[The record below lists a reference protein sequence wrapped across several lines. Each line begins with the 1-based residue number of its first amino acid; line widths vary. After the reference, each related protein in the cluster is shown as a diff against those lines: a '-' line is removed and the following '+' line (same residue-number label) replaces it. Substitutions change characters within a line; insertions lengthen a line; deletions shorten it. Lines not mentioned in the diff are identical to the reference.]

1 MAVVQVVV
9 GLQEVGKIIKM
20 TLIIISIIAASIL
33 GAFSA
38 RFLLRGSHV
47 SLGFAGGA
55 ILGLVFL
62 DIIPEI
68 FEEAVFFNIEIHILS
83 IALLFGFLG
92 MHILEKV
99 SGFHE
104 HGHRD
109 HEHSHSGGTIATGTL
124 SIHAF
129 IDGLGIG
136 AAYLVSST
144 LGTSLI
150 FAFILHKF
158 LDGMN
163 IQAIAQA
170 TTSKNRRLFLFINI
184 AATVAGVLLVSSLT
198 LSTLTLLFITA
209 LVGGILIYVSAAH
222 VLPEA
227 HEHENS
233 WKTIFATVIGV
244 IMVYFLTLF
253 TQH

>member
-1 MAVVQVVV
+1 
-9 GLQEVGKIIKM
+9 M
-20 TLIIISIIAASIL
+20 TLIILSIIAASIL

-62 DIIPEI
+62 DIIPEL
-68 FEEAVFFNIEIHILS
+68 FEEAVTMGIEIHTLS
-83 IALLFGFLG
+83 IGLLCGFLG

-104 HGHRD
+104 HGHGD
-109 HEHSHSGGTIATGTL
+109 HEHSHSGGTIAVGTL
-124 SIHAF
+124 SVHAF
-129 IDGLGIG
+129 IDGLGLG
-136 AAYLVSST
+136 AAYLVSNT
-144 LGTSLI
+144 LGTSII

-158 LDGMN
+158 LDGIN

-170 TTSKNRRLFLFINI
+170 SDSKNRQLFLLVNI
-184 AATVAGVLLVSSLT
+184 AVTIIGVLFVSLLT
-198 LSTLTLLFITA
+198 LSTVTLMFLTA
-209 LVGGILIYVSAAH
+209 LVGGVLIYVSSSH

-233 WKTIFATVIGV
+233 WKTIFATLCGV
-244 IMVYFLTLF
+244 GLVFLLSQF
-253 TQH
+253 HV

>member
-1 MAVVQVVV
+1 
-9 GLQEVGKIIKM
+9 M
-20 TLIIISIIAASIL
+20 TFIVLSIIGASIL

-38 RFLLRGSHV
+38 KFLLRGNHI

-62 DIIPEI
+62 DIIPELV
-68 FEEAVFFNIEIHILS
+68 EEAVSLGIEIHILS
-83 IALLFGFLG
+83 SALLFGFLG

-104 HGHRD
+104 HGHAN
-109 HEHSHSGGTIATGTL
+109 HGHSHSGGTIAVGTL
-124 SIHAF
+124 SVHAF

-144 LGTSLI
+144 LGVSII

-170 TTSKNRRLFLFINI
+170 SVSKNRRLFLLANI
-184 AATVAGVLLVSSLT
+184 GMTILGVLCVSLLSLPT
-198 LSTLTLLFITA
+198 MTLLFLTA
-209 LVGGILIYVSAAH
+209 LVGGVLIYVSASH

-233 WKTIFATVIGV
+233 WRTIFATLCGVVIV
-244 IMVYFLTLF
+244 FLLSQF
-253 TQH
+253 HV

>member
-1 MAVVQVVV
+1 MTF
-9 GLQEVGKIIKM
+9 II
-20 TLIIISIIAASIL
+20 LSIIGASIL

-38 RFLLRGSHV
+38 KFLLRGNHI

-62 DIIPEI
+62 DIIPEL
-68 FEEAVFFNIEIHILS
+68 FEEAVFLGIEIHTLS
-83 IALLFGFLG
+83 VALLCGFLG

-104 HGHRD
+104 HGHSD
-109 HEHSHSGGTIATGTL
+109 DGHAHSGGGVAVGTL
-124 SIHAF
+124 SFHAL
-129 IDGLGIG
+129 IDGIGIG

-144 LGTSLI
+144 LGTSII
-150 FAFILHKF
+150 FAFVLHKF

-170 TTSKNRRLFLFINI
+170 SLSKNRNLFVGINI
-184 AATVAGVLLVSSLT
+184 GMTIVGMLLVSQLT
-198 LSTLTLLFITA
+198 LPTAVLLFLTSLI
-209 LVGGILIYVSAAH
+209 GGVLIYVSAAH

-233 WKTIFATVIGV
+233 WKTIFATLCGV
-244 IMVYFLTLF
+244 GIVFLLSQF
-253 TQH
+253 HV

>member
-1 MAVVQVVV
+1 LGLLV
-9 GLQEVGKIIKM
+9 GQ
-20 TLIIISIIAASIL
+20 
-33 GAFSA
+33 F
-38 RFLLRGSHV
+38 
-47 SLGFAGGA
+47 
-55 ILGLVFL
+55 LGLVFL
-62 DIIPEI
+62 DIIPEL
-68 FEEAVFFNIEIHILS
+68 FEKAVFVGIEIHILS
-83 IALLFGFLG
+83 IALLCGFLG

-104 HGHRD
+104 HGHGD
-109 HEHSHSGGTIATGTL
+109 HEHSHSGGGIAVGTL
-124 SIHAF
+124 SVHAF

-144 LGTSLI
+144 LGTSVV

-170 TTSKNRRLFLFINI
+170 STSKNRRLFLFVNI
-184 AATVAGVLLVSSLT
+184 AVTIVGVLFVSLLT
-198 LSTLTLLFITA
+198 LPTITLLFLTA
-209 LVGGILIYVSAAH
+209 LVGGVLIYVSASH

-233 WKTIFATVIGV
+233 WKTIFATLCGV
-244 IMVYFLTLF
+244 GIVFLLSQF
-253 TQH
+253 HV

>member
-1 MAVVQVVV
+1 MY
-9 GLQEVGKIIKM
+9 
-20 TLIIISIIAASIL
+20 LIILSIIGASIV

-38 RFLLRGSHV
+38 KFLLRGSHV

-62 DIIPEI
+62 DIVPEI
-68 FEEAVFFNIEIHILS
+68 FEEAVALNIEIHILS
-83 IALLFGFLG
+83 IALLCGFLG

-104 HGHRD
+104 HGHGEP
-109 HEHSHSGGTIATGTL
+109 HTHSGGTTAAGTL
-124 SIHAF
+124 SVHAL

-136 AAYLVSST
+136 AAYLVSNT
-144 LGTSLI
+144 LGTSII

-170 TTSKNRRLFLFINI
+170 SASKNRRLFLFINI
-184 AATVAGVLLVSSLT
+184 AVTVLGVLLVSLFSLPT
-198 LSTLTLLFITA
+198 TALLFLTA
-209 LVGGILIYVSAAH
+209 LVGGVLIYVSSSH

-233 WKTIFATVIGV
+233 WKTIMATLIGV
-244 IMVYFLTLF
+244 GAVFLLSLF
-253 TQH
+253 HV

>member
-1 MAVVQVVV
+1 
-9 GLQEVGKIIKM
+9 M
-20 TLIIISIIAASIL
+20 TLIILSIIGASIL

-38 RFLLRGSHV
+38 RFLLRGNHI

-62 DIIPEI
+62 DIIPEL
-68 FEEAVFFNIEIHILS
+68 FEEAVFLGIEIHVLS
-83 IALLFGFLG
+83 IALLCGFLG

-104 HGHRD
+104 HGHGD
-109 HEHSHSGGTIATGTL
+109 HEHAHSGGGVAVGTL
-124 SIHAF
+124 SVHAL
-129 IDGLGIG
+129 IDGFGIG

-144 LGTSLI
+144 LGTSII

-170 TTSKNRRLFLFINI
+170 SVSKNRRLFLGINI
-184 AATVAGVLLVSSLT
+184 IVTVLGVLLVSWVT
-198 LSTLTLLFITA
+198 LSTSTLLFLTA
-209 LVGGILIYVSAAH
+209 LVGGVLIYISSSH

-233 WKTIFATVIGV
+233 WKTIFATLCGV
-244 IMVYFLTLF
+244 GTVFLLSQF
-253 TQH
+253 HV

>member
-1 MAVVQVVV
+1 MTF
-9 GLQEVGKIIKM
+9 II
-20 TLIIISIIAASIL
+20 LSIVAASIL

-38 RFLLRGSHV
+38 RFLLRGSHI

-62 DIIPEI
+62 DIIPEL
-68 FEEAVFFNIEIHILS
+68 FEEAYILS
-83 IALLFGFLG
+83 IEAHVLSVAMLFGFLT

-104 HGHRD
+104 HGHA
-109 HEHSHSGGTIATGTL
+109 HGHSHEGGTIAVGTL
-124 SIHAF
+124 SVHAF

-136 AAYLVSST
+136 AAYFISST
-144 LGTSLI
+144 LGTSILV
-150 FAFILHKF
+150 AFILHKF
-158 LDGMN
+158 LDGAN

-170 TTSKNRRLFLFINI
+170 STSKNRRYFLGINI
-184 AATVAGVLLVSSLT
+184 GMTILGVCIVSLFTLPAWALLSLTALVAGVLLYVSS
-198 LSTLTLLFITA
+198 
-209 LVGGILIYVSAAH
+209 AH

-233 WKTIFATVIGV
+233 WKTIFATICGV
-244 IMVYFLTLF
+244 LIVFLLLQF
-253 TQH
+253 HV

>member
-1 MAVVQVVV
+1 MY
-9 GLQEVGKIIKM
+9 
-20 TLIIISIIAASIL
+20 IIIFSIIAASIL

-38 RFLLRGSHV
+38 RFLLRGNHV

-62 DIIPEI
+62 DIIPEL
-68 FEEAVFFNIEIHILS
+68 FEEATSLGIEIHTLS
-83 IALLFGFLG
+83 IALLCGFLG

-104 HGHRD
+104 HGHGKD
-109 HEHSHSGGTIATGTL
+109 GHSHSGGGIAVGTL
-124 SIHAF
+124 SVHAF

-136 AAYLVSST
+136 AAYLVSNA
-144 LGTSLI
+144 LGTSII

-170 TTSKNRRLFLFINI
+170 SASKNRQLFLGVNI
-184 AATVAGVLLVSSLT
+184 FVTVLGVFLVTLFTLPVAVLLFL
-198 LSTLTLLFITA
+198 TA
-209 LVGGILIYVSAAH
+209 LVGGVLIYISSSH
-222 VLPEA
+222 ILPEA
-227 HEHENS
+227 HECENS
-233 WKTIFATVIGV
+233 WKTIFATVCGV
-244 IMVYFLTLF
+244 GIVFLL
-253 TQH
+253 TQFHV

>member
-1 MAVVQVVV
+1 
-9 GLQEVGKIIKM
+9 M
-20 TLIIISIIAASIL
+20 TIIILSIIGASIL

-38 RFLLRGSHV
+38 RFLLRGNHI

-62 DIIPEI
+62 DIIPEL
-68 FEEAVFFNIEIHILS
+68 FEEAVFLGIEIHVLS
-83 IALLFGFLG
+83 IALLCGFLG
-92 MHILEKV
+92 MHILEKI
-99 SGFHE
+99 SGFHD
-104 HGHRD
+104 HGHSEHD
-109 HEHSHSGGTIATGTL
+109 HSHGKGGVAVGTL
-124 SIHAF
+124 SAHAF

-144 LGTSLI
+144 LGTSI
-150 FAFILHKF
+150 VFAFILHKF

-170 TTSKNRRLFLFINI
+170 SVSKNRRLFLGINI
-184 AATVAGVLLVSSLT
+184 FITVLGVILVNLFT
-198 LSTLTLLFITA
+198 LPTITLLFLTA
-209 LVGGILIYVSAAH
+209 LVGGVLIYVSSSH

-233 WKTIFATVIGV
+233 WKTIFATLCGV
-244 IMVYFLTLF
+244 GIVFLVSQF
-253 TQH
+253 HV

>member
-1 MAVVQVVV
+1 
-9 GLQEVGKIIKM
+9 M
-20 TLIIISIIAASIL
+20 TLIILSIIGASIL

-38 RFLLRGSHV
+38 RFLLRGNHI

-62 DIIPEI
+62 DIIPEL
-68 FEEAVFFNIEIHILS
+68 FEEAVFLGIEIHILS
-83 IALLFGFLG
+83 IALLCGFLG

-104 HGHRD
+104 HGHGD
-109 HEHSHSGGTIATGTL
+109 HEHAHSGGGVAVGTL
-124 SIHAF
+124 SVHAL
-129 IDGLGIG
+129 IDGFGIG

-144 LGTSLI
+144 LGTSII

-170 TTSKNRRLFLFINI
+170 SVSKNRRLFLGINI
-184 AATVAGVLLVSSLT
+184 IVTVLGVLLVSWVT
-198 LSTLTLLFITA
+198 LSTSTLLFLTA
-209 LVGGILIYVSAAH
+209 LVGGVLIYISSSH

-233 WKTIFATVIGV
+233 WKTIFATLCGV
-244 IMVYFLTLF
+244 GIVFLLSQF
-253 TQH
+253 HV

>member
-1 MAVVQVVV
+1 
-9 GLQEVGKIIKM
+9 M
-20 TLIIISIIAASIL
+20 TLIILSIIIASLI

-38 RFLLRGSHV
+38 RFLLRGNHI

-55 ILGLVFL
+55 ILGLIFL
-62 DIIPEI
+62 DIIPEL
-68 FEEAVFFNIEIHILS
+68 FEEAVSLGIEIHILS
-83 IALLFGFLG
+83 IALLCGFLG

-104 HGHRD
+104 HGHTD
-109 HEHSHSGGTIATGTL
+109 HEYGHSHGGGGIAVGIL
-124 SIHAF
+124 SVHAL
-129 IDGLGIG
+129 IDGFGIG

-144 LGTSLI
+144 LGTSVI

-170 TTSKNRRLFLFINI
+170 SVSKNRRLFLVVNI
-184 AATVAGVLLVSSLT
+184 GMTILGVLCVSLLT
-198 LSTLTLLFITA
+198 LSTMTLLFLTA
-209 LVGGILIYVSAAH
+209 LVGGVLMYVSASH

-233 WKTIFATVIGV
+233 WKTIFATVCGV
-244 IMVYFLTLF
+244 GIVFLLSQF
-253 TQH
+253 HV

>member
-1 MAVVQVVV
+1 M
-9 GLQEVGKIIKM
+9 E
-20 TLIIISIIAASIL
+20 IIILSIIGASLL

-38 RFLLRGSHV
+38 RFLLRGNHV

-62 DIIPEI
+62 DIIPEL
-68 FEEAVFFNIEIHILS
+68 FEEAVFLEIEIHILS
-83 IALLFGFLG
+83 IALLCGFLG

-99 SGFHE
+99 SGFHD
-104 HGHRD
+104 HGHGD
-109 HEHSHSGGTIATGTL
+109 HNHSHSKGGVAIGTL
-124 SIHAF
+124 SVHAF

-144 LGTSLI
+144 LGASVI

-163 IQAIAQA
+163 IQAITQA
-170 TTSKNRRLFLFINI
+170 SVSKNRRLFLGINI
-184 AATVAGVLLVSSLT
+184 FVTVLGVILVNLFT
-198 LSTLTLLFITA
+198 LPTITLLFLTA
-209 LVGGILIYVSAAH
+209 LVGGVLIYISSSH

-227 HEHENS
+227 HENENS
-233 WKTIFATVIGV
+233 WKTIFATVCGV
-244 IMVYFLTLF
+244 GIVFLLSQF
-253 TQH
+253 HV

>member
-1 MAVVQVVV
+1 
-9 GLQEVGKIIKM
+9 M
-20 TLIIISIIAASIL
+20 TFVIISIIGASIL

-62 DIIPEI
+62 DIIPEV
-68 FEEAVFFNIEIHILS
+68 FEEAMSLGIEIHTFS
-83 IALLFGFLG
+83 IALLCGFLG

-104 HGHRD
+104 HGHGAE
-109 HEHSHSGGTIATGTL
+109 HHSHSGGGVAVGTL
-124 SIHAF
+124 SVHAL

-136 AAYLVSST
+136 AAYLVSNT
-144 LGTSLI
+144 LGTSVI

-170 TTSKNRRLFLFINI
+170 SISKSRNLFLLINI
-184 AATVAGVLLVSSLT
+184 SVTIIGVLLVSFIT
-198 LSTLTLLFITA
+198 LPTTALLFLTA
-209 LVGGILIYVSAAH
+209 LVGGVLIYISSSH

-233 WKTIFATVIGV
+233 WKTIFATMCGV
-244 IMVYFLTLF
+244 GAVFLLYQF
-253 TQH
+253 HV

>member
-1 MAVVQVVV
+1 MFY
-9 GLQEVGKIIKM
+9 
-20 TLIIISIIAASIL
+20 LILSIVAASIM

-62 DIIPEI
+62 DIIPELFEQAI
-68 FEEAVFFNIEIHILS
+68 FLGIEIHTLS
-83 IALLFGFLG
+83 IALLCGFLG

-104 HGHRD
+104 HGHGTE
-109 HEHSHSGGTIATGTL
+109 HHSHSGGGVAVGTL
-124 SIHAF
+124 SVHAF

-136 AAYLVSST
+136 AAYLVSNT
-144 LGTSLI
+144 LGTSVI

-170 TTSKNRRLFLFINI
+170 SLSKNRKLFLLINI
-184 AATVAGVLLVSSLT
+184 CVTIFGVLVVSATTLPKTALLFLTALVAGVLIYISS
-198 LSTLTLLFITA
+198 S
-209 LVGGILIYVSAAH
+209 H

-227 HEHENS
+227 HEHQNS
-233 WKTIFATVIGV
+233 WKTIFATMCGV
-244 IMVYFLTLF
+244 AAVFLLSQF
-253 TQH
+253 HV

>member
-1 MAVVQVVV
+1 
-9 GLQEVGKIIKM
+9 M
-20 TLIIISIIAASIL
+20 TFIVLSIIGASIL

-38 RFLLRGSHV
+38 KFLLRGNHI

-62 DIIPEI
+62 DIIPELV
-68 FEEAVFFNIEIHILS
+68 EEAVSLGIEIHILS
-83 IALLFGFLG
+83 SALLFGFLG

-104 HGHRD
+104 HGHAN
-109 HEHSHSGGTIATGTL
+109 HGYSHSGGTIAVGTL
-124 SIHAF
+124 SVHAF

-144 LGTSLI
+144 LGVSII

-170 TTSKNRRLFLFINI
+170 SVSKNRRLFLLVNI
-184 AATVAGVLLVSSLT
+184 GMTILGVFCVSLFT
-198 LSTLTLLFITA
+198 LSTIKLLFLTA
-209 LVGGILIYVSAAH
+209 LVGGVLIYVSASH

-227 HEHENS
+227 HEQENS
-233 WKTIFATVIGV
+233 WKTIFATLCGV
-244 IMVYFLTLF
+244 GIVFLLSQF
-253 TQH
+253 HV

>member
-1 MAVVQVVV
+1 MY
-9 GLQEVGKIIKM
+9 
-20 TLIIISIIAASIL
+20 LIILSIIGASVI

-38 RFLLRGSHV
+38 KFLLRGSHV

-62 DIIPEI
+62 DIVPEI
-68 FEEAVFFNIEIHILS
+68 FEEAVALNIEIHILS
-83 IALLFGFLG
+83 IALLCGFLG
-92 MHILEKV
+92 MHVLEKV

-104 HGHRD
+104 HGHG
-109 HEHSHSGGTIATGTL
+109 EAHSHSGGTTAVGTL
-124 SIHAF
+124 SVHAL

-136 AAYLVSST
+136 AAYLVST
-144 LGTSLI
+144 GLGTAVI

-170 TTSKNRRLFLFINI
+170 SASKNRRLFLFVNI
-184 AATVAGVLLVSSLT
+184 AVTVFGVLLVSLFSLPT
-198 LSTLTLLFITA
+198 TALLFLTA
-209 LVGGILIYVSAAH
+209 LVGGVLIYVSSSH

-227 HEHENS
+227 HEYENS
-233 WKTIFATVIGV
+233 WKTIFATLCGV
-244 IMVYFLTLF
+244 AAVFLLSLI
-253 TQH
+253 HV